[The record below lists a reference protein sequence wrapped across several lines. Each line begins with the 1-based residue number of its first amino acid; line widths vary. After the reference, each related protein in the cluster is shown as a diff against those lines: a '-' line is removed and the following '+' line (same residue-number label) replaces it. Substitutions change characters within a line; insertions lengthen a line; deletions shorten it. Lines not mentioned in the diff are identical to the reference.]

1 MRFLLT
7 RFPGERL
14 FIPLVPADRNNGTI
28 PIEYVA
34 VSPDLNLMD
43 SFVFG
48 KFANVPFV
56 SHFAL
61 TG

>member
-48 KFANVPFV
+48 KFSNVPFV
-56 SHFAL
+56 WP
-61 TG
+61 